1 MQDYDVKV
9 EKLREMMAFYAKD
22 NILVAFSGGADSGL
36 ILKMAQEAAEKT
48 KSTVYGMF
56 LHTML
61 HPAGEDERARKIADE
76 IGAVFKVLKIDELQE
91 ADIEYNPEDRC
102 YRCKKY
108 LFQSI
113 LKEAQKLHAGVVM
126 EGTNEDDLKVYRP
139 GIRAVKELGIISPL
153 AEAGLTKEEVRRLAA
168 EYGLSVSDKPAAP
181 CLATRFPYGTR
192 LSKEALQRVEQGEAM
207 LREQGFYNVRLRVH
221 ERIARIEV
229 DSKDLQ
235 AAVDQRKEIINGLKK
250 LGYTYVTLDLEGF
263 RSGSMDIDVRALL

>member
-1 MQDYDVKV
+1 
-9 EKLREMMAFYAKD
+9 
-22 NILVAFSGGADSGL
+22 
-36 ILKMAQEAAEKT
+36 
-48 KSTVYGMF
+48 
-56 LHTML
+56 ML

-113 LKEAQKLHAGVVM
+113 LKESQKLFAGVVM
-126 EGTNEDDLKVYRP
+126 EGTNEDDLKAYRP

-207 LREQGFYNVRLRVH
+207 LKEQGFYNVRLRVH

-235 AAVDQRKEIINGLKK
+235 AAVDQRKAIVNGLKK

-263 RSGSMDIDVRALL
+263 RSGSMDVDMRALF